1 MDITQSINVTLGVA
15 HIAGVIS
22 MAAASILLARRQPAS
37 NGTTAMVVGS
47 VLLCAS
53 LVSSGISFYQLYD
66 LYGFEQRSETLWAIY
81 DAVGYVTRVGL
92 IVFAFGLARYTGL
105 VALVRGRS
113 SV

>member
-1 MDITQSINVTLGVA
+1 MDITLSINVVIGAA

-22 MAAASILLARRQPAS
+22 MAAASVLLARKQPTS
-37 NGTTAMVVGS
+37 NGTTAMAVGS
-47 VLLCAS
+47 FLLCAS
-53 LVSSGISFYQLYD
+53 LISSGISFYQLYD
-66 LYGFEQRSETLWAIY
+66 LHGFEQRSETLWAVY
-81 DAVGYVTRVGL
+81 DAVGYATRVGL